1 MDEIAELRKKVAALE
16 AEARLLRSGLVHLQ
30 GMTIEAM
37 TAIVFD
43 DEPER
48 RKTALKDF
56 TKTYHELKT
65 ILHHDREV
73 GKNE

>member
-1 MDEIAELRKKVAALE
+1 MDEIADLREKVAALE
-16 AEARLLRSGLVHLQ
+16 SEVRLLRSGLVHLQ

-48 RKTALKDF
+48 RKKALKDF
-56 TKTYHELKT
+56 TTTYGELKT
-65 ILHHDREV
+65 ILHYDREI